1 MTQPTER
8 LRYYVEY
15 HSKIN
20 SISLSVQVPTSGVT
34 CTIGSQA
41 IDLFP
46 TNHHGQ
52 DAVAIPDENT
62 ERIVLPARVMPTRT
76 TLDPAS
82 SQSSLLT
89 LKLTALPNAPLS
101 SPSSL
106 LTSIS
111 ATEFPLA
118 PLPATQLQGFENL
131 ACGCCGNVLLKRD
144 GGIDLNEEGP
154 IKRVVDLPSEHWQEL
169 VDCWMCHEED
179 YTELREGDLGA
190 RLGQALIGGTYVL
203 IHAENVEQGAVAIEE
218 DACAIDWAKGIKRR
232 WRPLGCSRCMHPIGD
247 GWYQSRL
254 EDGTDLEMIQA
265 KFHKYAVEFKG
276 RDEKSGMNLSVP
288 KQRFASYVAAEIFES
303 ARHHATYRFILQ
315 DRLDGQDM
323 MLEPIYDNQITWDL
337 SLESDLCTSSV
348 SEHKRGKKVMK
359 VLYLEALAEEQEVNK
374 ESYPKE
380 IALWD
385 NWRGDPGVEKLQ
397 FNKGLLLGLLTML
410 EQSSSCLPPALNNAA
425 SAVLAMN
432 SMRFGRWFF
441 KDALQPRNSTSFK
454 QDIPQ
459 ANMDPKKKTVGFAPD
474 HDISTAD
481 LPSPGSSKSNSAV
494 NSPKSA
500 LSNTPDLSNSTIS
513 TPNTASAATTAPQ
526 SISTT
531 GARSSYEPMKS
542 SYEEQWGLADRGSK
556 ANKSGSPRDGPG
568 FPNKDQQGG
577 SNKKD
582 NKSKRNST
590 ISTSG
595 GKDKASGLGIQAN
608 VITASATDGTQ
619 SGGPNSAGSSSAGGP
634 SSGGGASKAG
644 GSQKPSAP
652 SQKSMTKAERRELQ
666 ERKIAEKAAR
676 VSAGLPA
683 SGKKAAQVAAQPNS
697 GFSPNPSKSLA
708 TSFPGAEAEKAIAA
722 AESTSQAK
730 KREKLTKEM
739 GLFAHLDPP
748 KFANTASAPKDLHP
762 AVVNVGLQMAQFKIC
777 GANARCVATLSAFRK
792 AIQDYQTP
800 PNTTLSRNM
809 LTYLSPHI
817 SYLVTC
823 RPMAVSM
830 GNAIRYLKYEIG
842 KNLEVPDEDARALF
856 LEKIDNFIR
865 DRITM
870 ADQVITSLGLQKIQ
884 DGDVILTYA
893 RSSVVQDLLLAA
905 HEKGI
910 KFKVIVVDSRPRF
923 EGKQL
928 LRALASA
935 GVPCTYVLLT
945 AIGHVMREVSKVI
958 LGAHSLLSNGALY
971 SRAGTA
977 VVAMSAHERKIPVI
991 VCCETY
997 KFSDRV
1003 QLDSFVQNEIGN
1015 PDELVNDH
1023 NNNYG
1028 HSSTRF
1034 HESVHGNSSG
1044 AGSSAGVLSGWKE
1057 SRDLKLLNLLYDLTP
1072 SEFVTVVITEVGLI
1086 PCTSVPVILREFL

>member
-1 MTQPTER
+1 
-8 LRYYVEY
+8 
-15 HSKIN
+15 
-20 SISLSVQVPTSGVT
+20 
-34 CTIGSQA
+34 
-41 IDLFP
+41 
-46 TNHHGQ
+46 
-52 DAVAIPDENT
+52 
-62 ERIVLPARVMPTRT
+62 
-76 TLDPAS
+76 
-82 SQSSLLT
+82 
-89 LKLTALPNAPLS
+89 
-101 SPSSL
+101 
-106 LTSIS
+106 
-111 ATEFPLA
+111 
-118 PLPATQLQGFENL
+118 
-131 ACGCCGNVLLKRD
+131 
-144 GGIDLNEEGP
+144 
-154 IKRVVDLPSEHWQEL
+154 
-169 VDCWMCHEED
+169 
-179 YTELREGDLGA
+179 
-190 RLGQALIGGTYVL
+190 
-203 IHAENVEQGAVAIEE
+203 
-218 DACAIDWAKGIKRR
+218 
-232 WRPLGCSRCMHPIGD
+232 
-247 GWYQSRL
+247 
-254 EDGTDLEMIQA
+254 
-265 KFHKYAVEFKG
+265 
-276 RDEKSGMNLSVP
+276 
-288 KQRFASYVAAEIFES
+288 
-303 ARHHATYRFILQ
+303 
-315 DRLDGQDM
+315 
-323 MLEPIYDNQITWDL
+323 
-337 SLESDLCTSSV
+337 
-348 SEHKRGKKVMK
+348 
-359 VLYLEALAEEQEVNK
+359 
-374 ESYPKE
+374 
-380 IALWD
+380 
-385 NWRGDPGVEKLQ
+385 
-397 FNKGLLLGLLTML
+397 
-410 EQSSSCLPPALNNAA
+410 
-425 SAVLAMN
+425 
-432 SMRFGRWFF
+432 
-441 KDALQPRNSTSFK
+441 
-454 QDIPQ
+454 
-459 ANMDPKKKTVGFAPD
+459 MDPKKKTVGFAPD
-474 HDISTAD
+474 HDINTAD
-481 LPSPGSSKSNSAV
+481 LPSPGSSNNTSAV

-500 LSNTPDLSNSTIS
+500 FSNTPDLSSSTAA
-513 TPNTASAATTAPQ
+513 TPNIASSATTTAPR
-526 SISTT
+526 SISAT

-542 SYEEQWGLADRGSK
+542 SYEEQWGLADRGSSSSSK
-556 ANKSGSPRDGPG
+556 AHKSASPRDGPG
-568 FPNKDQQGG
+568 FPSKDQQGNQGG
-577 SNKKD
+577 SKKD
-582 NKSKRNST
+582 KSKRNST
-590 ISTSG
+590 ISSTG
-595 GKDKASGLGIQAN
+595 GKEKASGLGIQAN
-608 VITASATDGTQ
+608 VVSASSTDGPQ
-619 SGGPNSAGSSSAGGP
+619 SGGLNSAGSSSAGGP
-634 SSGGGASKAG
+634 PSAGGTGKAG
-644 GSQKPSAP
+644 GPPKPSAP
-652 SQKSMTKAERRELQ
+652 SQKSMTKAERNELQ
-666 ERKIAEKAAR
+666 QRQKAEKAAR
-676 VSAGLPA
+676 VAAGLPA
-683 SGKKAAQVAAQPNS
+683 SRAKAAQVVAQSNS

-730 KREKLTKEM
+730 RRERLTKEI

-905 HEKGI
+905 HAKGI

-1028 HSSTRF
+1028 HSSTRC
-1034 HESVHGNSSG
+1034 HDSVHGSGNGTAASAANS
-1044 AGSSAGVLSGWKE
+1044 GVLSGWKE

-1086 PCTSVPVILREFL
+1086 PCTSVPVILREFLPMMQQ